1 MTKAPLDD
9 WKEASLSPE
18 ELSQIFSDSPEFK
31 YERREIE
38 DSILEKITS
47 VLKDYHLDED
57 VRNKIEYL
65 SSNLYPYTKLDDVE
79 RKNLSKTNFLEY
91 RTRIENIET
100 RLKSLLGNPDL
111 YRHLKIDR
119 DFISKKLNAIIRFQN
134 IDKKHRA
141 GTMEPLEIPLNVL
154 FNSLKYDVG
163 MKKHTI
169 INYVYELCV
178 SFEFGNFGRRSD
190 DSDIQ
195 TLSDKEKRK
204 QLNADKRED
213 IDVVEKWYDRYGYSS
228 IQFIFI

>member
-1 MTKAPLDD
+1 MTKASLDD

-38 DSILEKITS
+38 DAILEKITS
-47 VLKDYHLDED
+47 VLDNDHLDED
-57 VRNKIEYL
+57 VRNKIEDL
-65 SSNLYPYTKLDDVE
+65 SSKLYPYTKLDDVE

-91 RTRIENIET
+91 RTHIENIAT
-100 RLKSLLGNPDL
+100 GLKSLLGNPDL
-111 YRHLKIDR
+111 YRYLKIDS
-119 DFISKKLNAIIRFQN
+119 DFISKKLKAITRFQT

-141 GTMEPLEIPLNVL
+141 GKMEPLEIPLNVL
-154 FNSLKYDVG
+154 FNSLKYDAS
-163 MKKHTI
+163 MEKHTI

-190 DSDIQ
+190 DSDIR

-213 IDVVEKWYDRYGYSS
+213 KNLVTSWYNRYAYDSVL
-228 IQFIFI
+228 FL